1 MDAELALRLAQT
13 ASVARL
19 ATLEHDGRS
28 HVVPI
33 VFTLDGATLYTA
45 VDHKPKRTRT
55 LRRIENARARP
66 DVTVLIDRYDDDW
79 NELWW
84 VMLRGRARVH
94 DDGAE
99 AERALD
105 LLVAKYEQ
113 YRDRRPGVP
122 VLALDVQESRGWQA
136 ARH

>member
-1 MDAELALRLAQT
+1 MDADLALRLAQT

-19 ATLEHDGRS
+19 ATLEHDGRI

-33 VFTLDGATLYTA
+33 VFALQGATLYTA
-45 VDHKPKRTRT
+45 VDHKPKRSRT

-84 VMLRGRARVH
+84 VMLRGRARVL

-113 YRDRRPGVP
+113 YEDRRPSVP

>member
-1 MDAELALRLAQT
+1 MDADLALRLAQT

-19 ATLEHDGRS
+19 ATLEHDGRI

-33 VFTLDGATLYTA
+33 VFALQGATLYTA
-45 VDHKPKRTRT
+45 VDHKPKRSRT

-84 VMLRGRARVH
+84 VMLRGRARVL

-113 YRDRRPGVP
+113 YRDRRPGAP
-122 VLALDVQESRGWQA
+122 VLALDVEDSRGWQA

>member
-1 MDAELALRLAQT
+1 MDADLALRLAQT

-19 ATLEHDGRS
+19 ATLEHDGRI

-33 VFTLDGATLYTA
+33 VFALQGATLYTA
-45 VDHKPKRTRT
+45 VDHKPKRSRT

-84 VMLRGRARVH
+84 VMLRGRARVL

-113 YRDRRPGVP
+113 YEDRRPGVP
-122 VLALDVQESRGWQA
+122 VLALDVQESHGWQA
-136 ARH
+136 ARR

>member
-1 MDAELALRLAQT
+1 MDADLALRLAQT

-19 ATLEHDGRS
+19 ATLEPDGRI

-33 VFTLDGATLYTA
+33 VFALQGATLYTA
-45 VDHKPKRTRT
+45 VDHKPKRSRT

-84 VMLRGRARVH
+84 VMLRGRARVL

-113 YRDRRPGVP
+113 YEDRRPGVP
-122 VLALDVQESRGWQA
+122 VLALDVQESHGWQA
-136 ARH
+136 ARR